1 MRLTVFLNNL
11 LTADLAGHSRIKK
24 QAQLILQA
32 NYAVVRDLAD
42 GQLTMRSMSLSFSS
56 LISMVPM
63 LAFSFSVLKGFGAH
77 NMLEPILQDF
87 LAPMGENGQEVGANI
102 LTFVDNMNVA
112 VLGSAG
118 LLVLIFTVTSL
129 VKKIEDSFNY
139 IWHVKHGRGLIEQLR
154 DYLSIILVGPILA
167 VSAAGIATAL
177 QQTELV
183 LKIQE
188 IQPLGEFL
196 VGLLRFTPKLIV
208 FAIFAFV
215 YGFIPNV
222 RVSWWAAATGA
233 LVATVLGLIASWG
246 FTSFVASSTQYT
258 AIYSSF
264 AVLILFLIWLNLNW
278 LFVLMGANIAYYVQN
293 PAQLLLAR
301 GELRPSARLRQRVA
315 LQSMLNIARDYE
327 SGDIRWNGASL
338 SRKLNIPQ
346 EVVEL
351 LLQDIVAAGLLV
363 QTSAGQNP
371 CYLPGRSIDRILLT
385 DIVEAVSVAGQNYGN
400 DHLWDTVVLELSGL
414 VDLGVREQLQGG
426 TLAELV
432 RMKPGQGH
440 RADFSPEHE

>member
-1 MRLTVFLNNL
+1 
-11 LTADLAGHSRIKK
+11 
-24 QAQLILQA
+24 
-32 NYAVVRDLAD
+32 
-42 GQLTMRSMSLSFSS
+42 
-56 LISMVPM
+56 
-63 LAFSFSVLKGFGAH
+63 
-77 NMLEPILQDF
+77 
-87 LAPMGENGQEVGANI
+87 
-102 LTFVDNMNVA
+102 
-112 VLGSAG
+112 
-118 LLVLIFTVTSL
+118 VTSL
-129 VKKIEDSFNY
+129 VKKIEDSFHY
-139 IWHVKHGRGLIEQLR
+139 IWNVKQGRGLIERLR

-177 QQTELV
+177 QQADLV

-188 IQPLGEFL
+188 IQPLGAFL
-196 VGLLRFTPKLIV
+196 VGLLRFAPKLIV

-222 RVSWWAAATGA
+222 RVNWWAAAMGA
-233 LVATVLGLIASWG
+233 LVATVLWLIASWG
-246 FTSFVASSTQYT
+246 FTSFVASSTRYT

-293 PAQLLLAR
+293 PDQLLMAR

-327 SGDIRWNGASL
+327 SGDIPWNGASL
-338 SRKLNIPQ
+338 SRELNIPR

-363 QTSAGQNP
+363 QTAAGQNP
-371 CYLPGRSIDRILLT
+371 CYLPGRSIDRILLS
-385 DIVEAVSVAGQNYGN
+385 DIVEAVNVAGQDFGN
-400 DHLWDTVVLELSGL
+400 NHLWDEVVLELSGQ
-414 VDLGVREQLQGG
+414 VELGVRERLRGG

-432 RMKPGQGH
+432 RTEPGPPAH
-440 RADFSPEHE
+440 RC